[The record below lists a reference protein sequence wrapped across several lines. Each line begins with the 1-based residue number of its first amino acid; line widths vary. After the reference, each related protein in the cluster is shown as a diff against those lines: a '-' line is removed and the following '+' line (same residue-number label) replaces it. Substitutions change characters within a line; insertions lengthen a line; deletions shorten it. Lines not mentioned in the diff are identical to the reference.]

1 MSGEALER
9 AEARIKDLETALKGK
24 EAKIETLT
32 EALAGAHRVIQQQR
46 DKDSI
51 MPLDISTPSP

>member
-9 AEARIKDLETALKGK
+9 AEARIKDLETMLKGK

-32 EALAGAHRVIQQQR
+32 EALAGAHRVITQHR
-46 DKDSI
+46 DRDSVL
-51 MPLDISTPSP
+51 PLDNSTPIP